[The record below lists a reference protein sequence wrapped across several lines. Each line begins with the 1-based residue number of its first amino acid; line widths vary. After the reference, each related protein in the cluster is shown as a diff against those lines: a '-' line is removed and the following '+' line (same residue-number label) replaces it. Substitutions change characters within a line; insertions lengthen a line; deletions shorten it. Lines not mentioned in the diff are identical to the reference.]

1 MKPVTIVSLVAMK
14 NAGDK
19 ITSLTAYDYSFAN
32 LLDRAGIEVIIVGD
46 SLGMVLQGHD
56 NTLPVTL
63 NDMIYHSACVA
74 RGCQRALI
82 VVDMPFMTYHVNREQ
97 ALVNAGRLMQEGRAH
112 MVKIE
117 GGTEIVDTVRFLTE
131 RGVPVCGHVGLTPQA
146 VHQLGGYKVQGR
158 DTESAER
165 LRGEARAVQDAG
177 AGLLVLEAIPLGLA
191 KSISAELAIP
201 TIGIG
206 AGPSCDGQVLV
217 LQDILGI
224 YPRPSP
230 KFSKNFMRESDSIK
244 GAVKAFIAAVRD
256 GTFPG
261 PEHSFEDR

>member
-1 MKPVTIVSLVAMK
+1 
-14 NAGDK
+14 
-19 ITSLTAYDYSFAN
+19 
-32 LLDRAGIEVIIVGD
+32 
-46 SLGMVLQGHD
+46 
-56 NTLPVTL
+56 
-63 NDMIYHSACVA
+63 
-74 RGCQRALI
+74 
-82 VVDMPFMTYHVNREQ
+82 
-97 ALVNAGRLMQEGRAH
+97 
-112 MVKIE
+112 
-117 GGTEIVDTVRFLTE
+117 
-131 RGVPVCGHVGLTPQA
+131 
-146 VHQLGGYKVQGR
+146 
-158 DTESAER
+158 
-165 LRGEARAVQDAG
+165 VQDAG

-230 KFSKNFMRESDSIK
+230 KFSKNFMRESDSIE

-261 PEHSFEDR
+261 PEHSFQDR